1 MGFHHP
7 QCSSH
12 LVEGG
17 DGHAVALLPDAE
29 DLARVVDQ
37 RHLHPA
43 ATAAANPV
51 RILVESLP
59 ETGSVSSHVPRA
71 MCEEGMNFNPDEH
84 PARFD

>member
-1 MGFHHP
+1 MSHKFRF
-7 QCSSH
+7 SVFSH

-43 ATAAANPV
+43 AAAAAAAHPV

-59 ETGSVSSHVPRA
+59 ETISVLSQVQ
-71 MCEEGMNFNPDEH
+71 F
-84 PARFD
+84 ARKK

>member
-1 MGFHHP
+1 MSHKFRF
-7 QCSSH
+7 SVFSH

-43 ATAAANPV
+43 AAAAAHPV

-59 ETGSVSSHVPRA
+59 ETISVLSQVQ
-71 MCEEGMNFNPDEH
+71 C
-84 PARFD
+84 ARKK